1 MMTALLVDS
10 RKTSIKAIG
19 NRRTEAKRPDRNNGR
34 VRSVRIVDFSIFL
47 EIMNRIEVLLKNPK
61 MMMGRRKRR

>member
-10 RKTSIKAIG
+10 RKTSITARG
-19 NRRTEAKRPDRNNGR
+19 NRRTEAKRPERNNGR